1 MSYGTTAYARF
12 PYGGGE
18 LGTPTTP
25 TTPTPT
31 PPNGKRRTFVTSLN
45 VLAGTF
51 VGGHSLLDEAGA
63 ANRWAGTTRLDLLGA
78 LNHKAGT
85 VGWGL
90 DAVCNL
96 LLYLYGTVSHP
107 LVLDAPGALTHL
119 VETL

>member
-1 MSYGTTAYARF
+1 MGFGNAAFADFAYGDGTSTF
-12 PYGGGE
+12 P
-18 LGTPTTP
+18 TP
-25 TTPTPT
+25 PT

-51 VGGHSLLDEAGA
+51 VTGHSLLDEAGA
-63 ANRWAGTTRLDLLGA
+63 ANVWAGTTRLDLLGA
-78 LNHKAGT
+78 LNAKAGT
-85 VGWGL
+85 VGLGL

-119 VETL
+119 IETL